1 MAGHGGGAWK
11 VAYAD
16 FVTAMMAF
24 FMVMWI
30 VGMSKPKVKENIAEY
45 FQDPYKYYKKIYD
58 SKKAGVLSPAVKGLL
73 LPHDKGSGIQLK
85 PTKYVTSGDKPTLIK
100 GQRNVEPGRMSI
112 VVTHDGKQER
122 VGTIVQF
129 DPESSELNEA
139 AQAELTV
146 LAPAL
151 RGKRHKIEIRGHTMR
166 RPVPDS
172 KSEAEDWSITYAR
185 CMATMNFLIAKGVE
199 ADRFRLSQA
208 SSFEPLTISGNVA
221 DVKKNARVEVYLL
234 DEITE
239 DLVGTK
245 EERAKLYQTPEKT
258 APEKTLQEKTF
269 SGKTSPEK

>member
-30 VGMSKPKVKENIAEY
+30 VGLSKPKVKEAVAEY
-45 FQDPYKYYKKIYD
+45 FQDPYKYYRKTHD
-58 SKKAGVLSPAVKGLL
+58 PKKAGVVTPATKGVN
-73 LPHDKGSGIQLK
+73 LPHDKGSGTQLK

-100 GQRNVEPGRMSI
+100 GQRNVEPGKMSI
-112 VVTHDGKQER
+112 VITHDGKQER
-122 VGTIVQF
+122 VGTIVLF
-129 DPESSELNEA
+129 DGQSAELNEEA
-139 AQAELTV
+139 KEKLSV
-146 LAPAL
+146 LAPAF
-151 RGKRHKIEIRGHTMR
+151 RGKRHKIEIRGHAMR
-166 RPVPDS
+166 GPAEKRGSDM
-172 KSEAEDWSITYAR
+172 EDWNITYAR
-185 CMATMNFLIAKGVE
+185 CLATMDFLIAKGVE

-208 SSFEPLTISGNVA
+208 SSYEPLTISGDAV

-245 EERAKLYQTPEKT
+245 EERAKLYQTPEK
-258 APEKTLQEKTF
+258 
-269 SGKTSPEK
+269 SSPEK

>member
-30 VGMSKPKVKENIAEY
+30 VGMSKPKVKEAVAEY
-45 FQDPYKYYKKIYD
+45 FQDPYKYYRKTHD
-58 SKKAGVLSPAVKGLL
+58 SSKSGVITPSTRGIN
-73 LPHDKGSGIQLK
+73 LPHDKGSGTQIK
-85 PTKYVTSGDKPTLIK
+85 PTKYVTPGDKTKLEK
-100 GQRNVEPGRMSI
+100 GQKNVEPGKI
-112 VVTHDGKQER
+112 VIAVTHDGKQER

-129 DPESSELNEA
+129 EPEKSELDNA
-139 AQAELTV
+139 AEEQLSV

-151 RGKRHKIEIRGHTMR
+151 RGKRHKIEVRGHAMR
-166 RPVPDS
+166 RPLDKQGLPDD
-172 KSEAEDWSITYAR
+172 DWNLTYAR
-185 CMATMNFLIAKGVE
+185 CLAAMDFLISKGVE

-208 SSFEPLTISGNVA
+208 GTFEPLTIAGDPD

-239 DLVGTK
+239 ELVGTK
-245 EERAKLYQTPEKT
+245 KEREDRFEPPSKKPPTEEP
-258 APEKTLQEKTF
+258 
-269 SGKTSPEK
+269 